1 MSGTIG
7 RSKKPKETPKNLQ
20 WNNFQKNL
28 AVAQTSFLQYFG
40 KRESKQVPKEFSVA
54 NAKVKK
60 LQENFE
66 ELVKASKY
74 YIKASQG
81 IDRAT
86 EIYRAIKIFLTITCD
101 PKLTFLSLLQDFRP
115 VMLPSWNHFKLYQRL
130 SEKLIIFVSIFPIH
144 QFFELKQLNFE
155 LFTLPFA

>member
-1 MSGTIG
+1 MSGTL
-7 RSKKPKETPKNLQ
+7 RTKKPKETPKNLQ

-28 AVAQTSFLQYFG
+28 AVAQTSFLQYLG
-40 KRESKQVPKEFSVA
+40 KRESKQVPKEFSIA

-81 IDRAT
+81 IIWAS
-86 EIYRAIKIFLTITCD
+86 EIQQRRFFFFFFQRSIVIRN
-101 PKLTFLSLLQDFRP
+101 SLFY
-115 VMLPSWNHFKLYQRL
+115 LYY
-130 SEKLIIFVSIFPIH
+130 
-144 QFFELKQLNFE
+144 
-155 LFTLPFA
+155 